1 MRGGLYFQYGLF
13 LLIVWL
19 SAISA
24 QANLRLSLSDNVN
37 KYLLGDQFSYL
48 EDSSGKLTLEEVRN
62 PDRHLSW
69 KEIQTERANFGFS
82 KSVFWMKLSAEY
94 VPDDGHHT
102 IKRWWLISEYPD
114 LDYIDMYLVRADGS
128 IVHEQRGDQRS
139 HALNAVNAPFSI
151 FSFQTQAKKPFELY
165 IRVAGDSSKQLGMTL
180 VDFHGLVD
188 ELNFDLSIR
197 WAFYGV
203 MFIMALY
210 NLFIF
215 FSLKDVSYLYY
226 VCAIFTYLL
235 AQFSY
240 DGVIWQFEIFK
251 DYSWNNKIMPI
262 LIFITWGFLLLFSRA
277 LLDTKRNAPMI
288 DGLLKFLA
296 ISMFWGSAL
305 TVITPYSFAIA
316 LSTSVTFIYA
326 FILTIIGIH
335 IRRQGHKQATYYTL
349 AWIGYMSGVMAL
361 LLYIYGIIPYSYYAM
376 HGVQFGTVFNVLLL
390 SLALADRINSQ
401 KRATERERRKAIA
414 ATARANQSSREAKQ
428 HLKRFQTLYDNA
440 AEGIFQSTLDG
451 RFISANP
458 ALARLFG
465 YSSPKELIDSIK
477 DIARQCYKKPE
488 RRTQFEQQIFA
499 QERINGRED
508 IFLRS
513 DGSTF
518 WGVISARLVRGEH
531 GESPWLE
538 GSLIDITE
546 RKEKEYAERE
556 REAAEASASA
566 KSEFLA
572 NMSHEIRTPMN
583 AVIGLNQLLLRT
595 DLSSVQKD
603 YLEKIQEASDTLL
616 AVINDILDL
625 SKIEANKLNL
635 ETTAFDLEGVI
646 NKMVNVCSHKIHE
659 KELELITSIDT
670 DVPMTLFGDPLRL
683 QQVLINLTSNAVKFT
698 ETGSIYV
705 NVTQLETLGEQTTL
719 EFSVKDTGIG
729 MDEEQLARLFH
740 SFSQADESVTRKYGG
755 TGLGLAISK
764 QLTEMMGGEIKV
776 TSRPGE
782 GSCFTFTVVMEY
794 QANHEDPQIQQL
806 RQSSLKTLVVDDSD
820 IARQV
825 LLDLLEGLG
834 IKADSASNGQEAVEA
849 AVLADQE
856 HQPYDLILMD
866 WKMPVLDGISAAKQ
880 IKNSMRDE
888 TPSIL
893 MISAYDK
900 DKVRHLGQDAG
911 IKRFIEKPI
920 TQSSLVDSIISLSEG
935 KYEFY
940 DTTANSQTAG
950 IPDLTGY
957 SILLVE
963 DNEVNEI
970 VARGILQDTQVNID
984 SASNGLE
991 ALDYLKNK
999 TYDLVLMDI
1008 QMPEMDG
1015 LTAAGKIRNE
1025 LKLTQLPIVA
1035 MTAHAMEGDAD
1046 KSLNAGMNDH
1056 ITKPINPEVLF
1067 SKLALY
1073 FGQSKTIHNISPA
1086 QTPTFDPDVL
1096 DSIRQLKQ
1104 LSALDVDTAIARL
1117 QGNQSLY
1124 LKLVNSFYLEK
1135 QAIKQQLNDF
1145 FAQQDWEG
1153 LFRAAHTLKSNA
1165 EYIGAYGLS
1174 DHAKRLE
1181 LDVEQQSDN
1190 LKNTVQIT
1198 ATHLEQ
1204 VISSLGQIFV
1214 TKADKNKLD
1223 KSFAT
1228 TDALKLIQELKPLLE
1243 EGDVEAEEY
1252 AEQLLIL
1259 SENTQYYEQY
1269 LKLHHLAAEFE
1280 YNTALKLMLEMETA
1294 IEVEMTSLP
1303 TE

>member
-1 MRGGLYFQYGLF
+1 LQRITDLLVLFALLALVTVIAVSLLSGILVSRWSGNLINLSRVADEFAKGNLNKKIEIKTKDELGLLAKSFTAMRDSIQEQMAELHDKSKELSQMNNNLEEMVSQRTLKLNR
-13 LLIVWL
+13 LLIEL
-19 SAISA
+19 EEAKDKAEAGA
-24 QANLRLSLSDNVN
+24 QA
-37 KYLLGDQFSYL
+37 
-48 EDSSGKLTLEEVRN
+48 
-62 PDRHLSW
+62 
-69 KEIQTERANFGFS
+69 
-82 KSVFWMKLSAEY
+82 KS
-94 VPDDGHHT
+94 
-102 IKRWWLISEYPD
+102 
-114 LDYIDMYLVRADGS
+114 
-128 IVHEQRGDQRS
+128 
-139 HALNAVNAPFSI
+139 N
-151 FSFQTQAKKPFELY
+151 
-165 IRVAGDSSKQLGMTL
+165 
-180 VDFHGLVD
+180 
-188 ELNFDLSIR
+188 
-197 WAFYGV
+197 
-203 MFIMALY
+203 
-210 NLFIF
+210 
-215 FSLKDVSYLYY
+215 
-226 VCAIFTYLL
+226 
-235 AQFSY
+235 
-240 DGVIWQFEIFK
+240 
-251 DYSWNNKIMPI
+251 
-262 LIFITWGFLLLFSRA
+262 
-277 LLDTKRNAPMI
+277 
-288 DGLLKFLA
+288 
-296 ISMFWGSAL
+296 
-305 TVITPYSFAIA
+305 
-316 LSTSVTFIYA
+316 
-326 FILTIIGIH
+326 
-335 IRRQGHKQATYYTL
+335 
-349 AWIGYMSGVMAL
+349 
-361 LLYIYGIIPYSYYAM
+361 
-376 HGVQFGTVFNVLLL
+376 
-390 SLALADRINSQ
+390 
-401 KRATERERRKAIA
+401 
-414 ATARANQSSREAKQ
+414 
-428 HLKRFQTLYDNA
+428 
-440 AEGIFQSTLDG
+440 
-451 RFISANP
+451 
-458 ALARLFG
+458 
-465 YSSPKELIDSIK
+465 
-477 DIARQCYKKPE
+477 
-488 RRTQFEQQIFA
+488 
-499 QERINGRED
+499 
-508 IFLRS
+508 
-513 DGSTF
+513 
-518 WGVISARLVRGEH
+518 
-531 GESPWLE
+531 
-538 GSLIDITE
+538 
-546 RKEKEYAERE
+546 
-556 REAAEASASA
+556 
-566 KSEFLA
+566 FLA

>member
-583 AVIGLNQLLLRT
+583 AIIGFANLAQKTELTLKQREYLQKIERASNSLLG
-595 DLSSVQKD
+595 
-603 YLEKIQEASDTLL
+603 I
-616 AVINDILDL
+616 INDILDF
-625 SKIEANKLNL
+625 SKIEAGKMELEKTDFNL
-635 ETTAFDLEGVI
+635 FSVLDDVVSLL
-646 NKMVNVCSHKIHE
+646 SHRSAE
-659 KELELITSIDT
+659 KGLELIVSVAR
-670 DVPMTLFGDPLRL
+670 DVPDALVGDPLRL
-683 QQVLINLTSNAVKFT
+683 SQILVNLTNNAIKFT
-698 ETGSIYV
+698 THGEVVIRIQLNQSIDERS
-705 NVTQLETLGEQTTL
+705 QLHFTI
-719 EFSVKDTGIG
+719 SDTGIG
-729 MDEEQLARLFH
+729 ITDEQISTLFQP
-740 SFSQADESVTRKYGG
+740 FTQADGSTTRKFGG
-755 TGLGLAISK
+755 TGLGLTISK
-764 QLTEMMGGEIKV
+764 QLVEMMDGEVWVESTPEQGSHFHFTAWFDLSVEEGKGIYDAEEVKNKRILLLDDKDTGQQAITEIIVSFHCKV
-776 TSRPGE
+776 KWLQPDYRLMNVLQDLNTEEPFDWVIIDRNLSAMDSVEAGKHIRQLERFAETPITIMALPNENELTEKAQEQGFYTLLKPVTPSVLLNALHDIMQWSGTE
-782 GSCFTFTVVMEY
+782 HSKRLMARNEE
-794 QANHEDPQIQQL
+794 AIIQQL
-806 RQSSLKTLVVDDSD
+806 KNKR
-820 IARQV
+820 V
-825 LLDLLEGLG
+825 LLVEDTPFNQEVAIEFLRQAQLYIQLAE
-834 IKADSASNGQEAVEA
+834 NGQEA
-849 AVLADQE
+849 LQ
-856 HQPYDLILMD
+856 IL
-866 WKMPVLDGISAAKQ
+866 
-880 IKNSMRDE
+880 E
-888 TPSIL
+888 
-893 MISAYDK
+893 
-900 DKVRHLGQDAG
+900 
-911 IKRFIEKPI
+911 
-920 TQSSLVDSIISLSEG
+920 
-935 KYEFY
+935 
-940 DTTANSQTAG
+940 
-950 IPDLTGY
+950 
-957 SILLVE
+957 
-963 DNEVNEI
+963 NEMFEV
-970 VARGILQDTQVNID
+970 
-984 SASNGLE
+984 
-991 ALDYLKNK
+991 
-999 TYDLVLMDI
+999 VLMDM
-1008 QMPEMDG
+1008 QMPVMDG
-1015 LTAAGKIRNE
+1015 YEATRRIRHQLE
-1025 LKLTQLPIVA
+1025 LKTLPIIA
-1035 MTAHAMEGDAD
+1035 MTANAMKGDRQKCLD
-1046 KSLNAGMNDH
+1046 AGMNDY
-1056 ITKPINPEVLF
+1056 ISKPISQKKLMEVLIRWLLP
-1067 SKLALY
+1067 SSDEASAANNEPTK
-1073 FGQSKTIHNISPA
+1073 GTTQEDETDTQKVIDWPA
-1086 QTPTFDPDVL
+1086 AREQMGGSEVL
-1096 DSIRQLKQ
+1096 
-1104 LSALDVDTAIARL
+1104 
-1117 QGNQSLY
+1117 
-1124 LKLVNSFYLEK
+1124 LEK
-1135 QAIKQQLNDF
+1135 MVRKFVDDHVNAVIQIMDAYDQHDIEL
-1145 FAQQDWEG
+1145 AYR
-1153 LFRAAHTLKSNA
+1153 LTHTLKGVAGS
-1165 EYIGAYGLS
+1165 LS
-1174 DHAKRLE
+1174 ANK
-1181 LDVEQQSDN
+1181 
-1190 LKNTVQIT
+1190 LKNC
-1198 ATHLEQ
+1198 ALALEQ
-1204 VISSLGQIFV
+1204 GLESGAIAIRIEYLFC
-1214 TKADKNKLD
+1214 DLD
-1223 KSFAT
+1223 
-1228 TDALKLIQELKPLLE
+1228 
-1243 EGDVEAEEY
+1243 
-1252 AEQLLIL
+1252 
-1259 SENTQYYEQY
+1259 
-1269 LKLHHLAAEFE
+1269 
-1280 YNTALKLMLEMETA
+1280 TALNDVMNEIQLNYTD
-1294 IEVEMTSLP
+1294 
-1303 TE
+1303 TESRG